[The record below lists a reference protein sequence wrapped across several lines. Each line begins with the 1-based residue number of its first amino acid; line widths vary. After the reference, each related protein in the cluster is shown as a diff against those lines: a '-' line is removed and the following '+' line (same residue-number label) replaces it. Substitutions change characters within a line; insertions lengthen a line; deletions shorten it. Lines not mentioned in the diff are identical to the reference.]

1 MTMDM
6 IAKSDLR
13 PARRRPARPALR
25 PGARLGLLSAASIA
39 FALGLWFALAA
50 SGLLPKMLLPSPWD
64 VAQALVRNIGV
75 PFAGA
80 TLQQHLLASL
90 GRFFSGFAL
99 AVVVGV
105 PVGLLMGWFAPFR
118 HAIAPFFETFRFI
131 APLAWVPFAALW
143 FGTGIGGPI
152 LIVFSGAFAACVINT
167 YRGARMTDERLIEA
181 CRTLGAGNWR
191 LIVDVLLPSALPSIM
206 AGIRVAAA
214 LGWQSLIGAELIV
227 ASSGVGYLIVQGQ
240 GSVETPIVM
249 AGMATIG
256 FVGLAIDLGLRQIDA
271 RIGRAWRMG
280 A

>member
-1 MTMDM
+1 MSVDM
-6 IAKSDLR
+6 LSKSATRL
-13 PARRRPARPALR
+13 PPRRASSPWLPR
-25 PGARLGLLSAASIA
+25 GARLPLLSAASISVV
-39 FALGLWFALAA
+39 LGLWFGLAL
-50 SGLLPKMLLPSPWD
+50 SGLLPKMVLPSPWD
-64 VAQALVRNIGV
+64 VAQALVKNIGV

-80 TLQQHLLASL
+80 TLQQHLVASL
-90 GRFFSGFAL
+90 GRFFSGFVL

-105 PVGLLMGWFAPFR
+105 PMGLAMGWFAPFR

-167 YRGARMTDERLIEA
+167 FRGTQMTDERLIEA
-181 CRTLGAGNWR
+181 CRTMGASNFR

-206 AGIRVAAA
+206 AGVRVAAA

-256 FVGLAIDLGLRQIDA
+256 FIGLVIDLGLRQIDA
-271 RIGRAWRMG
+271 RIGRNWRTG